1 MLILY
6 NKAAR
11 KNLSKPKEAAKW
23 YPVLRSTGMLKER
36 EVPKLI
42 ADKTTLNPKEAI
54 ARIEFK
60 DVEVL
65 TCQSLSKYCYKGTGL
80 RCIITLLLFWT
91 KQAQVVSSTI

>member
-11 KNLSKPKEAAKW
+11 
-23 YPVLRSTGMLKER
+23 KER

-65 TCQSLSKYCYKGTGL
+65 TQKVTEGNSSGTTP
-80 RCIITLLLFWT
+80 I
-91 KQAQVVSSTI
+91 VVSTPEAPDPSI

>member
-11 KNLSKPKEAAKW
+11 KNLSKPKEAAN
-23 YPVLRSTGMLKER
+23 PVLRSTGMLKER

-65 TCQSLSKYCYKGTGL
+65 TQKVTEGNSSGTTP
-80 RCIITLLLFWT
+80 I
-91 KQAQVVSSTI
+91 VVSTPEAPDPSI

>member
-54 ARIEFK
+54 EGN
-60 DVEVL
+60 
-65 TCQSLSKYCYKGTGL
+65 SSGTTP
-80 RCIITLLLFWT
+80 I
-91 KQAQVVSSTI
+91 VVSTPEAPDPSI

>member
-42 ADKTTLNPKEAI
+42 ADKRHSTPKRRSPE
-54 ARIEFK
+54 
-60 DVEVL
+60 
-65 TCQSLSKYCYKGTGL
+65 
-80 RCIITLLLFWT
+80 
-91 KQAQVVSSTI
+91 

>member
-1 MLILY
+1 
-6 NKAAR
+6 
-11 KNLSKPKEAAKW
+11 
-23 YPVLRSTGMLKER
+23 MLKER

-65 TCQSLSKYCYKGTGL
+65 TVPF
-80 RCIITLLLFWT
+80 LL
-91 KQAQVVSSTI
+91 

>member
-36 EVPKLI
+36 EVP
-42 ADKTTLNPKEAI
+42 
-54 ARIEFK
+54 RIEFK

-65 TCQSLSKYCYKGTGL
+65 TQKVTEGNSSGTTP
-80 RCIITLLLFWT
+80 I
-91 KQAQVVSSTI
+91 VVSTPEAPDPSI

>member
-54 ARIEFK
+54 ARI
-60 DVEVL
+60 
-65 TCQSLSKYCYKGTGL
+65 
-80 RCIITLLLFWT
+80 
-91 KQAQVVSSTI
+91 

>member
-36 EVPKLI
+36 EVPNSLLTKRHS
-42 ADKTTLNPKEAI
+42 TPKRRSPE
-54 ARIEFK
+54 
-60 DVEVL
+60 
-65 TCQSLSKYCYKGTGL
+65 
-80 RCIITLLLFWT
+80 
-91 KQAQVVSSTI
+91 

>member
-42 ADKTTLNPKEAI
+42 AGIGSFRRGND
-54 ARIEFK
+54 
-60 DVEVL
+60 
-65 TCQSLSKYCYKGTGL
+65 Y
-80 RCIITLLLFWT
+80 RCCT
-91 KQAQVVSSTI
+91 

>member
-42 ADKTTLNPKEAI
+42 ADKTTLKEAI

-65 TCQSLSKYCYKGTGL
+65 TQKVTEGNSSGTTP
-80 RCIITLLLFWT
+80 I
-91 KQAQVVSSTI
+91 VVSTPEAPDPSI

>member
-23 YPVLRSTGMLKER
+23 YTVLRSTGMLKER

-65 TCQSLSKYCYKGTGL
+65 TQKVTEGNSSGTTP
-80 RCIITLLLFWT
+80 I
-91 KQAQVVSSTI
+91 VVSTPEAPDPSI

>member
-11 KNLSKPKEAAKW
+11 KNLSKPKDAAKW

-42 ADKTTLNPKEAI
+42 ADETILNPKEVI
-54 ARIEFK
+54 TRVEFK

-65 TCQSLSKYCYKGTGL
+65 TKKETEGNSSGT
-80 RCIITLLLFWT
+80 TPV
-91 KQAQVVSSTI
+91 VVSTPEDPNPSI

>member
-54 ARIEFK
+54 ARIE
-60 DVEVL
+60 VL
-65 TCQSLSKYCYKGTGL
+65 TQKVTEGNSSGTTP
-80 RCIITLLLFWT
+80 I
-91 KQAQVVSSTI
+91 VVSTPEAPDPSI

>member
-65 TCQSLSKYCYKGTGL
+65 TQKVTEGNQQSYK
-80 RCIITLLLFWT
+80 
-91 KQAQVVSSTI
+91 

>member
-36 EVPKLI
+36 EVAKLI
-42 ADKTTLNPKEAI
+42 ADETTLNPKEAI
-54 ARIEFK
+54 ARVELK
-60 DVEVL
+60 DIEVL
-65 TCQSLSKYCYKGTGL
+65 TKKVTEGNSSGTTPVVIPRLEAPDLS
-80 RCIITLLLFWT
+80 I
-91 KQAQVVSSTI
+91 

>member
-23 YPVLRSTGMLKER
+23 NPVLRTTAMMQER
-36 EVPKLI
+36 EVPKLN
-42 ADKTTLNPKEAI
+42 ADKTTLSTREAI

-65 TCQSLSKYCYKGTGL
+65 TQKVTEGNSSGTTP
-80 RCIITLLLFWT
+80 I
-91 KQAQVVSSTI
+91 VVSTPEAPDPSI

>member
-11 KNLSKPKEAAKW
+11 KNLSKP
-23 YPVLRSTGMLKER
+23 KER

-65 TCQSLSKYCYKGTGL
+65 TQKVTEGNSSGTTP
-80 RCIITLLLFWT
+80 I
-91 KQAQVVSSTI
+91 VVSTPEAPDPSI

>member
-36 EVPKLI
+36 EVAKLI
-42 ADKTTLNPKEAI
+42 ADETALNPQKAI
-54 ARIEFK
+54 ARVEFK

-65 TCQSLSKYCYKGTGL
+65 TKKVTEGNSSG
-80 RCIITLLLFWT
+80 ITPV
-91 KQAQVVSSTI
+91 VVSKSEAPDPSI

>member
-23 YPVLRSTGMLKER
+23 YPVLRSTGMLKE
-36 EVPKLI
+36 
-42 ADKTTLNPKEAI
+42 LNPKEAI

-60 DVEVL
+60 DFEVL
-65 TCQSLSKYCYKGTGL
+65 TQKVTEGNSSGTTP
-80 RCIITLLLFWT
+80 I
-91 KQAQVVSSTI
+91 VVSTPEAPDPSI

>member
-54 ARIEFK
+54 ARIDRRKLFRYNSYSRFHAGSSRSQH
-60 DVEVL
+60 L
-65 TCQSLSKYCYKGTGL
+65 RRNQQSYK
-80 RCIITLLLFWT
+80 
-91 KQAQVVSSTI
+91 

>member
-6 NKAAR
+6 NQAAR

-65 TCQSLSKYCYKGTGL
+65 TQKVTEGNSSGTTP
-80 RCIITLLLFWT
+80 I
-91 KQAQVVSSTI
+91 VVSTPEAPDPSI

>member
-54 ARIEFK
+54 ARI

-65 TCQSLSKYCYKGTGL
+65 TQKVTEGNSSGTTP
-80 RCIITLLLFWT
+80 I
-91 KQAQVVSSTI
+91 VVSTPEAPDPSI